1 MSTPSAI
8 RTSPGTTRR
17 SIPHPLSPRR
27 SPRVAPLSSTPAA
40 NAPTPEQAGASGL
53 SGSARLP
60 GEDRQDA
67 EVPRDRGQAA
77 LVSAVRLHDP
87 QGQVAIA
94 AGDEGDAAA
103 VRRPGGHQVNAAG

>member
-40 NAPTPEQAGASGL
+40 NAPTPEQAGVSGL

-67 EVPRDRGQAA
+67 EVARDRGQAA
-77 LVSAVRLHDP
+77 LVSAVLIHYP
-87 QGQVAIA
+87 EGQVACP

-103 VRRPGGHQVNAAG
+103 IGGPGG

>member
-17 SIPHPLSPRR
+17 PIPHPLSPRR
-27 SPRVAPLSSTPAA
+27 LTTSRPALFHVGGER
-40 NAPTPEQAGASGL
+40 PYGRTGGSVRGL

-67 EVPRDRGQAA
+67 EVARDRGQAP
-77 LVSAVRLHDP
+77 LVSAVWIHNP
-87 QGQVAIA
+87 EGQVACP
-94 AGDEGDAAA
+94 AGDEGEAGA
-103 VRRPGGHQVNAAG
+103 VRRPGRKGRV